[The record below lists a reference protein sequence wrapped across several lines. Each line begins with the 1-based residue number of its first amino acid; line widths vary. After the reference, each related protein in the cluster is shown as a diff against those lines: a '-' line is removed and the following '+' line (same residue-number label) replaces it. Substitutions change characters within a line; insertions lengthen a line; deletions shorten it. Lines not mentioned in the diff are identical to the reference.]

1 MNTPDRLT
9 LTRITTAHP
18 AVRQQLL
25 TIYEE
30 ICSRL
35 TGRAQC
41 RFTEVLRSAKRQDE
55 LYAQG
60 RSKPGRI
67 VTNAKAW
74 ESGHQY
80 AMSIDACLII
90 DGKEASWDTVT
101 DFDRDHI
108 ADWME
113 MVSVFEKHGWSWYGR
128 NTRFPE
134 AAHFEN
140 LLGHTVKELNAIR
153 LAGKIDEHGYVKL

>member
-1 MNTPDRLT
+1 MNKPDRLT

-18 AVRQQLL
+18 AIRQQLL
-25 TIYEE
+25 SIYEE

-41 RFTEVLRSAKRQDE
+41 RFVEVLRSSARQAE

-60 RSKPGRI
+60 RSKPGKI

-74 ESGHQY
+74 ESGHQF
-80 AMSIDACLII
+80 AMCCDICLII
-90 DGKEASWDTVT
+90 DGKEASWSTIA
-101 DFDRDHI
+101 DFDRDAI
-108 ADWME
+108 PDWME
-113 MVSVFEKHGWSWYGR
+113 IVSVFDRNGWKWYGR

-140 LLGHTVKELNAIR
+140 LLGHTVKELNSLR
-153 LAGKIDEHGYVKL
+153 LAGKIDKEGYVLI